1 VCHDNERAVISA
13 QGLVN
18 KALDSHAAVSLETH
32 NVDR

>member
-1 VCHDNERAVISA
+1 VCRDSERAVISA

-18 KALDSHAAVSLETH
+18 EAVDSHAAVSIETH